1 MVTIKQIADLCG
13 VSRGTVDR
21 VINERGNVK
30 PETKELVL
38 SMAKELG
45 YKPNPAGKALSA
57 RKKNPVVGVVI
68 SSEGNPFF
76 DDVIRGIKLAAEK
89 YEIYGLKVIWKNMR
103 GYDVKSQHEIMEE
116 LKDKV
121 NALII
126 NPVNDPVIIDEINE
140 FVDAGIFVV
149 TINNDVD
156 NSKRQCYVGSDYTN
170 GGETAGALLQ
180 MIIPNGANIG
190 IVMGSSKVLG
200 HKQRLAGF
208 EENINKNPKFKIVDI
223 QENDDDDI
231 SSYDKTK
238 MMLTKHKEIN
248 AIFIVAA
255 GVYGACRAVLS
266 LGKQNDLTIIAFDT
280 VPTTVEMMKK
290 NVIKAVI
297 YQHPYRQGQ
306 RAMQIV
312 FEYLVNGISHDK
324 SRHIMK
330 NVIKAV
336 IYQHPYR
343 QGQRA
348 MQIVFE
354 YLVNGISHDKSR
366 HIMKNEIKILE
377 NL

>member
-76 DDVIRGIKLAAEK
+76 DDVIRGIKLATEK

-126 NPVNDPVIIDEINE
+126 NPVNDPVIINEINE

-312 FEYLVNGISHDK
+312 FEYLL
-324 SRHIMK
+324 
-330 NVIKAV
+330 
-336 IYQHPYR
+336 
-343 QGQRA
+343 
-348 MQIVFE
+348 F
-354 YLVNGISHDKSR
+354 
-366 HIMKNEIKILE
+366 
-377 NL
+377 

>member
-13 VSRGTVDR
+13 ISRGTVDR

-30 PETKELVL
+30 PETRELVL

-57 RKKNPVVGVVI
+57 RKKNPIVGVVI

-76 DDVIRGIKLAAEK
+76 DDVIRGIKLAVEK

-103 GYDVKSQHEIMEE
+103 GYDVKSQYEILEE

-126 NPVNDPVIIDEINE
+126 NPVNDSIIANEINQ
-140 FVDAGIFVV
+140 FVDNGIFVV
-149 TINNDVD
+149 TVNNDID
-156 NSKRQCYVGSDYTN
+156 GSKRHCYVGSDYVN
-170 GGETAGALLQ
+170 GGQTAAALMQ
-180 MIIPNGANIG
+180 MVMPNEANIG
-190 IVMGSSKVLG
+190 IIMGSSKVLG
-200 HKQRLAGF
+200 HKQRLMA
-208 EENINKNPKFKIVDI
+208 FKEHLNQYKRFTIVDI

-231 SSYDKTK
+231 CSYDKTK
-238 MMLTKHKEIN
+238 FMLEKYPQIN
-248 AIFIVAA
+248 GIFVVAA
-255 GVYGACRAVLS
+255 GVYGACRAVLA
-266 LGKQNDLTIIAFDT
+266 LHKQEKITMVAFDT

-290 NVIKAVI
+290 KVIKAAI

-306 RAMQIV
+306 KAMQVV
-312 FEYLVNGISHDK
+312 FEYLVNGISPDK
-324 SRHIMK
+324 S
-330 NVIKAV
+330 
-336 IYQHPYR
+336 
-343 QGQRA
+343 
-348 MQIVFE
+348 E
-354 YLVNGISHDKSR
+354 

>member
-38 SMAKELG
+38 SMAKKLG

-231 SSYDKTK
+231 
-238 MMLTKHKEIN
+238 
-248 AIFIVAA
+248 F
-255 GVYGACRAVLS
+255 
-266 LGKQNDLTIIAFDT
+266 
-280 VPTTVEMMKK
+280 
-290 NVIKAVI
+290 
-297 YQHPYRQGQ
+297 
-306 RAMQIV
+306 
-312 FEYLVNGISHDK
+312 
-324 SRHIMK
+324 
-330 NVIKAV
+330 
-336 IYQHPYR
+336 
-343 QGQRA
+343 
-348 MQIVFE
+348 
-354 YLVNGISHDKSR
+354 
-366 HIMKNEIKILE
+366 
-377 NL
+377 